1 MFELPE
7 EHRMLQDLVAK
18 FIDRDV
24 IPLEKNV
31 LAREMSG
38 QASGL
43 APDEERHLLSKCKEL
58 GLWGLDVPEE
68 VRRRQPALF
77 RAYRRLRGT
86 RPHLRP
92 LHLPARQSQPPH
104 ADRRRQRRTASQIP

>member
-18 FIDRDV
+18 FVDRDV
-24 IPLEKNV
+24 IPLEKAV

-38 QASGL
+38 QTSGL
-43 APDEERHLLSKCKEL
+43 SDEEEDTLLAKCKEL

-68 VRRRQPALF
+68 YRRRQPALPSRWSGSMKN
-77 RAYRRLRGT
+77 RAAPACRSPS
-86 RPHLRP
+86 RP
-92 LHLPARQSQPPH
+92 
-104 ADRRRQRRTASQIP
+104 TAPTCTC